1 MLRTILLSSLVL
13 IQSCRTTF
21 LLPRDPPILEVSE
34 DPIYEELIQEPP
46 IIVYAGFD
54 YVPEEEPDEPSL
66 DVTPEEVTSEHVQQE
81 PLQVKLYGQE
91 DSLRIVAKEL
101 SGKTEDP
108 RLLALTLASLIFIA
122 LCVIF
127 RKKI

>member
-1 MLRTILLSSLVL
+1 MSS
-13 IQSCRTTF
+13 
-21 LLPRDPPILEVSE
+21 
-34 DPIYEELIQEPP
+34 
-46 IIVYAGFD
+46 
-54 YVPEEEPDEPSL
+54 PEEEPEEAPL

-91 DSLRIVAKEL
+91 DSLRVLTTEL

-108 RLLALTLASLIFIA
+108 RLLALMLASLIFIA